1 MSLLDLNRRLNS
13 LFGRGVL
20 RHADVQLGLMTGQAE
35 FLAGEVRRVE
45 VPQGYGFAS
54 QPFAGSELFAAFAG
68 GERSAGVA
76 LAFDDRRRRPT
87 NLREGEV
94 MVYGKGVRDDIGH
107 GIRFTDQPKANS
119 VVLKARRF
127 ELRAG
132 DHYLI
137 IDADEGL
144 HASGAIGTP

>member
-1 MSLLDLNRRLNS
+1 MMSLSDLNRRLNS
-13 LFGRGVL
+13 LFSRGVL
-20 RHADVQLGLMTGQAE
+20 RHADIQLGLMTGQAE

-87 NLREGEV
+87 DVLEGEV
-94 MVYGKGVRDDIGH
+94 MIYGKGVRDEIGH
-107 GIRFTDQPKANS
+107 AIRFTDDPKPNT
-119 VVLKARRF
+119 VKVKARPP
-127 ELRAG
+127 RAARRRSLPG
-132 DHYLI
+132 HRR
-137 IDADEGL
+137 G
-144 HASGAIGTP
+144 